1 MPTLL
6 ISSYLIDIEDR
17 FFYGAKLSSI
27 EAQVLNSIW
36 LKRFFSRLNYW
47 SARNPN
53 ASQAELLNEAARL
66 ESSLEIELNE
76 VEDPIAIEA
85 LAIAR
90 EQIELK
96 LAKLNLPS
104 PNNINLH
111 AIELVRASSD
121 IRARARISVEAK
133 LKAASEMLRDTRK
146 LEEK

>member
-17 FFYGAKLSSI
+17 FSCGAKLSSV

-47 SARNPN
+47 STRNPN
-53 ASQAELLNEAARL
+53 ASQEELLNEATRL
-66 ESSLEIELNE
+66 ESSLEIELSE
-76 VEDPIAIEA
+76 TEDPIAVEA
-85 LAIAR
+85 LSIAR

-121 IRARARISVEAK
+121 IRARARTIVEAK

>member
-6 ISSYLIDIEDR
+6 ISSYLIDIQDR
-17 FFYGAKLSSI
+17 FSCGAKLSLT

-36 LKRFFSRLNYW
+36 LKRFFSRLKYW
-47 SARNPN
+47 SARIPN

-96 LAKLNLPS
+96 LAKLNLPT

-121 IRARARISVEAK
+121 IRTRARTIVEAK
-133 LKAASEMLRDTRK
+133 LKAASEMLREGKQT
-146 LEEK
+146 